1 MSRNVDKANSV
12 LVRYQELQAEEGSGY
27 KDYSRYKRP
36 TKLSSVK
43 SLNEAQQWRKQIT
56 REINDKITRIYDPSL
71 NEIQVQ
77 ELNDELNE
85 LLTEQNKWDWYMS
98 KVLGGKR
105 PDKRRRDDMVGGKL
119 INGKRYFGRAL
130 ELPEVKDILKKQQD
144 DEIYG
149 KNGKGIVNTKLIPKD
164 KSAPYYGAEK
174 MVSEELIEFEEQWTS
189 ILRKKIKGNDR
200 LSGEKLENIDTKIP
214 TIQDMESWLVEE
226 RKKKLLKD
234 LSL

>member
-1 MSRNVDKANSV
+1 MAQTD
-12 LVRYQELQAEEGSGY
+12 Y
-27 KDYSRYKRP
+27 K
-36 TKLSSVK
+36 
-43 SLNEAQQWRKQIT
+43 
-56 REINDKITRIYDPSL
+56 EINDKTTRIYDPSL

-105 PDKRRRDDMVGGKL
+105 PDKKRRDDMVGGKL

-130 ELPEVKDILKKQQD
+130 ELPEVKNILKKQQD

-149 KNGKGIVNTKLIPKD
+149 KNGKGIVNMKMIPKD

-174 MVSEELIEFEEQWTS
+174 MLSEELIEFEEQWTS
-189 ILRKKIKGNDR
+189 TLRKKFKGNDR

-226 RKKKLLKD
+226 RKKNFLKD